1 MKPNE
6 YEKLAELFRINLDA
20 LKDKNFRPQSIDK
33 PDTPLYAMAA
43 AVVDYVRC
51 GRAVDIKEKGEKG
64 KAGKAQTADN
74 GGFIQNLYSCGMMS
88 KRLFKRLK
96 AIGFESLTEIEGID
110 FAAKSI
116 IVKGGGSC
124 TQEGLGKS
132 SLAELAGLMKKN
144 GYGVTVYGKK

>member
-6 YEKLAELFRINLDA
+6 YEKLSAMFEANMEA
-20 LKDKNFRPQSIDK
+20 LKDNKYRPQCIFK
-33 PDTPLYAMAA
+33 PHIPLFAMAA
-43 AVVDYVRC
+43 AIVDYVRC
-51 GRAVDIKEKGEKG
+51 GRAVDTKEKGEKG